1 MSTNKMTNSD
11 IIKKIYIKLLP
22 VQVMVAIVAA
32 LNTLVD
38 SIIAGNFLGKEV
50 MAAMGLFSPIMTIFE
65 LSYVISVGAQIL
77 CY

>member
-32 LNTLVD
+32 LNTL
-38 SIIAGNFLGKEV
+38 F
-50 MAAMGLFSPIMTIFE
+50 
-65 LSYVISVGAQIL
+65 
-77 CY
+77 